1 MSNGGW
7 GHGGAATEVFWES
20 LGSMEQDYFGI
31 LSFQPKIFRSKLL
44 IIKVL
49 NPKAWPF
56 MFGIDSV
63 GKYSVQNWIF
73 IDWSVTMAI
82 GGDLRRARLVLG
94 YVYLYPYDTW
104 CAIVNI
110 ITLYGMVVETCVDIV
125 SCLYKCPKRRWRC
138 RLLKH

>member
-1 MSNGGW
+1 
-7 GHGGAATEVFWES
+7 
-20 LGSMEQDYFGI
+20 
-31 LSFQPKIFRSKLL
+31 
-44 IIKVL
+44 
-49 NPKAWPF
+49 

-82 GGDLRRARLVLG
+82 GGGLRRARLVLG

-110 ITLYGMVVETCVDIV
+110 ITLYGMAVETCVDIV
-125 SCLYKCPKRRWRC
+125 SCLYKCPKRHWRC